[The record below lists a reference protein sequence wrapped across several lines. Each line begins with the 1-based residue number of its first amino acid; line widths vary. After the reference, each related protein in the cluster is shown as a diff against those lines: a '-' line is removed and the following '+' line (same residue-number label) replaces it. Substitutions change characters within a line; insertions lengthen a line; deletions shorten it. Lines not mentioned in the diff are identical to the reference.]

1 MAMRIEA
8 AIVRKE
14 GGAFGIEPVQ
24 LGEPRSDEVIVKIAG
39 AGVCHTDLVCRDQ
52 YFPVPLPCV
61 FGHEGSGVIQQVG
74 SAVTRL
80 EPGDHVVLSF
90 SSCQQCPSCIA
101 GKPAY
106 CHQLY
111 QHNFLGTRTDGSS
124 ALSADGEVVHGHFFA
139 QSSFGTYALASE
151 RNTVK
156 VRPDAPLW
164 LLGPLGCGVQ
174 TGAGAVI
181 NSLQPKAGST
191 LAVFGA
197 GTVGLSAVMAA
208 RLCGCATIIAV
219 DPVAA
224 RRELALELGATHV
237 IDPQTENP
245 VEKIQALTQGGV
257 LYSVECT
264 GLPSVVRQAVESL
277 TLTGICGV
285 MGVSRLGTEMHLDMN
300 SILFGRTVRG
310 IIEGDSVPQEF
321 IPKLID
327 LYLQGRFPF
336 DKLITPFAFSEI
348 QRAVDA
354 SEHGKVVKAVLK
366 MP

>member
-1 MAMRIEA
+1 MKMEA
-8 AIVRKE
+8 AVVRKE
-14 GGAFGIEPVQ
+14 GGEFGIEPLQ
-24 LGEPRSDEVIVKIAG
+24 LGEPQGDEVIVKIAG
-39 AGVCHTDLVCRDQ
+39 VGVCHTDLVCRDQ

-61 FGHEGSGVIQQVG
+61 FGHEGSGVVQQVG
-74 SAVTRL
+74 SAVTRVK
-80 EPGDHVVLSF
+80 PGDHVVLSF

-124 ALSADGEVVHGHFFA
+124 AWSADGKVVHGHFFA
-139 QSSFGTYALASE
+139 QSSFGTHALALE

-156 VRPDAPLW
+156 VRNDAPLW

-181 NSLQPKAGST
+181 NALQPKAGSS

-208 RLCGCATIIAV
+208 RLCGCASIIAV
-219 DPVAA
+219 DPIAS
-224 RRELALELGATHV
+224 RRELALDLGATHV
-237 IDPQTENP
+237 IDPKAENP
-245 VEKIQALTQGGV
+245 VERIQALTQGGV
-257 LYSVECT
+257 MYSLECT
-264 GLPSVVRQAVESL
+264 GLPAVVRQAVESL

-285 MGVSRLGTEMHLDMN
+285 MGVSRLGTEMTLDMN
-300 SILFGRTVRG
+300 SILFGRAVRG

-321 IPKLID
+321 IPRLVD
-327 LYLQGRFPF
+327 LHLQGRFPF
-336 DKLITPFAFSEI
+336 DKLITPFPFGDI
-348 QRAVDA
+348 QRAVKA
-354 SEHGKVVKAVLK
+354 SEEGRVVKAVLK